1 MTKVVES
8 AIWKN
13 IFSGRGVSEG
23 STESLLSKVPAFAN
37 LSARELKEVAAIVHK
52 REYQPAEP
60 VFFQGDPGLGMYIV
74 QEGEISITIAGK
86 DGGEKELAVLSEGDF
101 FGELALLDES
111 PRSATAI
118 CRTKCSLIGFFRP
131 DLFELIEK
139 KRDLGIKIVL
149 KLAEIVAERLRKTD
163 RELSKLKNQ
172 LDHLQPHHER
182 ENDGKEKTDPSR
194 KINSEKKR
202 PSAQKAGKS
211 R

>member
-1 MTKVVES
+1 MTKVVEN

-23 STESLLSKVPAFAN
+23 STESLLNKVPAFAN
-37 LSARELKEVAAIVHK
+37 LSPRELKEVAAIVHK
-52 REYQPAEP
+52 REYQPAES
-60 VFFQGDPGLGMYIV
+60 VFFQGDPGLGMYII
-74 QEGEISITIAGK
+74 QEGEISITIAEK
-86 DGGEKELAVLSEGDF
+86 DGSEKELAVLSEGDF

-131 DLFELIEK
+131 DLFQLIEK
-139 KRDLGIKIVL
+139 KTELGIKIVL

-172 LDHLQPHHER
+172 LDHLKPQQER
-182 ENDGKEKTDPSR
+182 ENDGKEKTDPPQ
-194 KINSEKKR
+194 KNIGEKKS
-202 PSAQKAGKS
+202 PAKQKVGKS
-211 R
+211 H

>member
-1 MTKVVES
+1 MTKVVEN

-52 REYQPAEP
+52 REYQPAES
-60 VFFQGDPGLGMYIV
+60 VFFQGDPGLGMYII
-74 QEGEISITIAGK
+74 QEGEISITITEK
-86 DGGEKELAVLSEGDF
+86 DGSEKELAVLSEGDF

-131 DLFELIEK
+131 DLFQLIEK
-139 KRDLGIKIVL
+139 KTELGIKIVL

-172 LDHLQPHHER
+172 LDHLKPQQER
-182 ENDGKEKTDPSR
+182 ENDGKEKTDPPQ
-194 KINSEKKR
+194 KNIGEKKN
-202 PSAQKAGKS
+202 PSRQKAGKG

>member
-52 REYQPAEP
+52 REYQPAES
-60 VFFQGDPGLGMYIV
+60 VFFQGDPGLGMYII
-74 QEGEISITIAGK
+74 QEGEISITIAEK

-131 DLFELIEK
+131 DLFQLIEK
-139 KRDLGIKIVL
+139 KTNLGIKIVL

-172 LDHLQPHHER
+172 LDHLKPQRER
-182 ENDGKEKTDPSR
+182 ENDGKEKTDPLQ
-194 KINSEKKR
+194 KINGEKKN
-202 PSAQKAGKS
+202 PSRQKAGKG